1 MPRCADDYRTARSGF
16 APTKR
21 WAKRHL
27 VDLAQPDHAPAGGQL
42 VAVLNLIMPGL
53 PSGRSVIALWEVDEV
68 ARTRSLPHAARAHQ
82 TQPIISETCPP
93 GEGDL
98 FRVKADTTGSRRSS
112 RAALC
117 RLSCWFVSSGANA
130 RWAQVGGAL
139 RKYSAHV
146 GGRSAISSTWR
157 SPITLRPEGNSSPF

>member
-98 FRVKADTTGSRRSS
+98 FRVKADATEVRGSGRDGP
-112 RAALC
+112 C
-117 RLSCWFVSSGANA
+117 RLTCCFMSPRVGA
-130 RWAQVGGAL
+130 
-139 RKYSAHV
+139 
-146 GGRSAISSTWR
+146 
-157 SPITLRPEGNSSPF
+157 

>member
-98 FRVKADTTGSRRSS
+98 FRVKVDAAGWPRS
-112 RAALC
+112 
-117 RLSCWFVSSGANA
+117 GGDA
-130 RWAQVGGAL
+130 R
-139 RKYSAHV
+139 
-146 GGRSAISSTWR
+146 
-157 SPITLRPEGNSSPF
+157 

>member
-93 GEGDL
+93 GEGALLCSWDGPL
-98 FRVKADTTGSRRSS
+98 ACQALTAQHSRPP
-112 RAALC
+112 
-117 RLSCWFVSSGANA
+117 SGAYMLVE
-130 RWAQVGGAL
+130 RPS
-139 RKYSAHV
+139 KSA
-146 GGRSAISSTWR
+146 
-157 SPITLRPEGNSSPF
+157 PIRAPSGWLSLS